1 MIALYGTILLRQ
13 DPLPSQEGCRLIDA
27 VLENAAAAESFER
40 VFPNS
45 EELQHLDELLNV
57 VRCKGEN
64 ILIMTTSKILGKPW
78 CLAEIARAE
87 QMTRPTCA

>member
-1 MIALYGTILLRQ
+1 M
-13 DPLPSQEGCRLIDA
+13 
-27 VLENAAAAESFER
+27 
-40 VFPNS
+40 FPNS

-87 QMTRPTCA
+87 QMTRPTFAQEYGQCVFPCEDVQVPFDACPASQGAF

>member
-1 MIALYGTILLRQ
+1 MLNSMQGFPQFQADCQYSDL
-13 DPLPSQEGCRLIDA
+13 A
-27 VLENAAAAESFER
+27 

-45 EELQHLDELLNV
+45 EELQHWDELLNV

>member
-1 MIALYGTILLRQ
+1 M
-13 DPLPSQEGCRLIDA
+13 
-27 VLENAAAAESFER
+27 
-40 VFPNS
+40 FPNS